1 MALIGQL
8 IEEAAGKEHAE
19 AQFYL
24 GKLYYDGEYVDR
36 NIPRAKK
43 FLNMAAKQGDRDAMA
58 LLNKIKTE
66 KKR

>member
-1 MALIGQL
+1 MVEFAV
-8 IEEAAGKEHAE
+8 EKDYPE

-43 FLNMAAKQGDRDAMA
+43 MLNMAAKKGDRDAMA

-66 KKR
+66 KRK